1 MVPLLCKSV
10 CQLNVVEYYFGV
22 SSCVLFDLKS
32 RNKNNIRN
40 IFTNSHVVVGIL
52 EFCGKI
58 NIF

>member
-32 RNKNNIRN
+32 RNKNNKEKYLLIVMLL
-40 IFTNSHVVVGIL
+40 SGY
-52 EFCGKI
+52 
-58 NIF
+58 